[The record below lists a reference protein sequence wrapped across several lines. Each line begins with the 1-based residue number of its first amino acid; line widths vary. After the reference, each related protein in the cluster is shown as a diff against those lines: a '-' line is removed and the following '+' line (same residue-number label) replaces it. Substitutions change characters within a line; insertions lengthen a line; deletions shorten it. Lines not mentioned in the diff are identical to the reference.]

1 MDMSLTPEDEAFRQ
15 EVREFIADNLD
26 SAPLQERLY
35 SFYTEETIVK
45 DWQSKLFKKG
55 WIAPGWPVE
64 YGGAGWTET
73 QKHIFHEE
81 TALVD
86 APHLSAFGLSM
97 VGPVIYTFG
106 NDEQK
111 AQHLPKIL
119 SGEMNWC
126 QGYSEPGSGSD
137 LASLKTAAVRDGE
150 DYIVNGQ
157 KIWTSNAHF
166 ADWIFCLVRTNPDV
180 KKQQGISFLLIDM
193 KSPGID
199 VKPILTIDND
209 HHLNEVFFSDV
220 RVPAANRVGE
230 ENIGWTYAKF
240 LLANERTGI
249 AGVGSTKHWTNRLK
263 VIAGMEPFGDG
274 RKLGDDPAFQTKLAD
289 VEIKLSALEYTNLRT
304 LAEVAAGRDPGPG
317 SSMLKILGTEVAQ
330 AMQHLTMEAA
340 SYFGMPLIKHVPRS
354 LSNIDQPIGPG
365 YWSDAY
371 SSMAIGRASSIYGGT
386 NEVQRNVIAKAVLGL

>member
-1 MDMSLTPEDEAFRQ
+1 MDISLTPDDEAFRQ
-15 EVREFIADNLD
+15 EVREFITDNLETV
-26 SAPLQERLY
+26 PVEERLY
-35 SFYTEETIVK
+35 SFYTEEKITK
-45 DWQSKLFKKG
+45 DWQSRLHKKG

-64 YGGAGWTET
+64 FGGAGWTET

-81 TALVD
+81 TALAD
-86 APHLSAFGLSM
+86 APHLPAFGLSM

-111 AQHLPKIL
+111 AAHLPKIL
-119 SGEMNWC
+119 SGEINWC

-137 LASLKTAAVRDGE
+137 LASLKTAAVRDGD

-166 ADWIFCLVRTNPDV
+166 ADWIFCLVRTDMDV

-193 KSPGID
+193 TSPGIE

-209 HHLNEVFFSDV
+209 HHLNEVFFNDV
-220 RVPAANRVGE
+220 RVPVANRVGD

-249 AGVGSTKHWTNRLK
+249 AGVGSTRHWTNRLQ
-263 VIAGMEPFGDG
+263 VIAGLEPFGDG
-274 RKLGDDPAFQTKLAD
+274 RKLADDPAFQAKLSE
-289 VEIKLSALEYTNLRT
+289 VKVKLSALDYTNLRT

-330 AMQHLTMEAA
+330 AMQHLTMEAS
-340 SYFGMPLIKHVPRS
+340 SYFGIPLTTHVPRN

-371 SSMAIGRASSIYGGT
+371 STMAIGRASSIYGGT